1 MRLAYVAPLVLA
13 AMGVSGCQPT
23 RIDDLLVSC
32 PTLTLPS
39 DLADLTRYR
48 SDAPHDLST
57 VVLDARVT
65 AVDAN
70 CRRGRRDQSVDAT
83 ISMRFQMDRGPAAPS
98 RVVQIPW
105 FIALLDANSNII
117 NRQTFILPAQF
128 GPNTTRA
135 AVSSQPVEISFPV
148 GQERRAQDYRIMVGF
163 QLTEDEL
170 ALNRR
175 RGPR

>member
-13 AMGVSGCQPT
+13 AMGVSGCQPG
-23 RIDDLLVSC
+23 RIEDLLVSC
-32 PTLTLPS
+32 PTLTLPA

-48 SDAPHDLST
+48 AGSAPDLST
-57 VVLDARVT
+57 VVLDARVS

-83 ISMRFQMDRGPAAPS
+83 ISMRFQLDRGPAAPGRS
-98 RVVQIPW
+98 VQIPW
-105 FIALLDANSNII
+105 FIALLDADNNVL
-117 NRQTFILPAQF
+117 NRQTFVLPAQF
-128 GPNTTRA
+128 GANTTRA

-148 GQERRAQDYRIMVGF
+148 GQTRRAQDYRIMVGF
-163 QLTEDEL
+163 LLSEEEL

>member
-1 MRLAYVAPLVLA
+1 MRLTYVAPLILA
-13 AMGVSGCQPT
+13 AMGVAGCQPG

-32 PTLTLPS
+32 PTLTLPA
-39 DLADLTRYR
+39 DAADLTRYR
-48 SDAPHDLST
+48 PGSSPDLST

-65 AVDAN
+65 AVDAS

-98 RVVQIPW
+98 RAVQLPW
-105 FIALLDANSNII
+105 FIALLDKDDNVVT
-117 NRQTFILPAQF
+117 RQTFVLPAQF
-128 GPNTTRA
+128 SANTTRA

-148 GQERRAQDYRIMVGF
+148 SSERRVQDYRILVGF
-163 QLTEDEL
+163 QLTPDEL

>member
-13 AMGVSGCQPT
+13 AMGVAGCQPT

-32 PTLTLPS
+32 PTLALPA

-48 SDAPHDLST
+48 EGAAPDLST
-57 VVLDARVT
+57 VVLDARIT

-83 ISMRFQMDRGPAAPS
+83 IALRFQLDRGPAAPN
-98 RVVQIPW
+98 RQVQIPW
-105 FIALLDANSNII
+105 FIALLDKDNNII
-117 NRQTFILPAQF
+117 NRQTFLLPAQF
-128 GPNTTRA
+128 GANTTRA

-163 QLTEDEL
+163 QLNQEEL

>member
-1 MRLAYVAPLVLA
+1 MRLVYVAPLVLA
-13 AMGVSGCQPT
+13 AMGVAGCQPT

-32 PTLTLPS
+32 PTLTLPA

-48 SDAPHDLST
+48 PGSPPDLTT
-57 VVLDARVT
+57 VVLDAKVT

-83 ISMRFQMDRGPAAPS
+83 ISMRFQLDRGPAAPN
-98 RVVQIPW
+98 RGVQIPW
-105 FIALLDANSNII
+105 FLALLDADNNVI
-117 NRQTFILPAQF
+117 NRQTFVLPAQF
-128 GPNTTRA
+128 GANTTRA
-135 AVSSQPVEISFPV
+135 AVSSQPVEVSFPV
-148 GQERRAQDYRIMVGF
+148 GQTRRAQDYRIMVGF
-163 QLTEDEL
+163 QLTEEEL

>member
-1 MRLAYVAPLVLA
+1 MRLAFIAPLVLS
-13 AMGVSGCQPT
+13 AMVVSGCQPT

-32 PTLTLPS
+32 PALTLPS

-48 SDAPHDLST
+48 AGSPPDLST

-70 CRRGRRDQSVDAT
+70 CRRGRRDRSLDAT

-98 RVVQIPW
+98 RAVQIPW
-105 FIALLDANSNII
+105 FLAVLDANDNVIS
-117 NRQTFILPAQF
+117 RQSFVLPAQF
-128 GPNTTRA
+128 GANTTRA

-148 GQERRAQDYRIMVGF
+148 GQHLRAQDYRIMVGF

>member
-13 AMGVSGCQPT
+13 AMGVAGCQPT

-32 PTLTLPS
+32 PSLTLPA

-48 SDAPHDLST
+48 EGASPDLST
-57 VVLDARVT
+57 VVLDARIT
-65 AVDAN
+65 AVDAQ

-83 ISMRFQMDRGPAAPS
+83 IALRFQLDRGPAAPT
-98 RVVQIPW
+98 RAVQIPW
-105 FIALLDANSNII
+105 FIALLDKDNNII
-117 NRQTFILPAQF
+117 NRQGFLLPAQF
-128 GPNTTRA
+128 GANTTRA
-135 AVSSQPVEISFPV
+135 AVGSQPVEISFPV

-163 QLTEDEL
+163 QLTQDEL

>member
-1 MRLAYVAPLVLA
+1 MRLAFVPSLVLA
-13 AMGVSGCQPT
+13 AMVVSGCQPT
-23 RIDDLLVSC
+23 RIEDLLVSC
-32 PTLTLPS
+32 PTLTLPA

-48 SDAPHDLST
+48 PGSPPDLSS

-83 ISMRFQMDRGPAAPS
+83 ISMRFQIDRGPAAPS
-98 RVVQIPW
+98 RAVQLPW
-105 FIALLDANSNII
+105 FIALLDADNNVI
-117 NRQTFILPAQF
+117 NRQTFVLPAQF
-128 GPNTTRA
+128 GVNTTRA

-170 ALNRR
+170 AQNRR

>member
-32 PTLTLPS
+32 PTLSLPS

-48 SDAPHDLST
+48 EGAAPDLST
-57 VVLDARVT
+57 VVLDAKVT
-65 AVDAN
+65 AVDAH

-83 ISMRFQMDRGPAAPS
+83 VSMRFQLDRGPAAAT
-98 RVVQIPW
+98 RGVQLPW
-105 FIALLDANSNII
+105 FIAVLDQENNVV
-117 NRQTFILPAQF
+117 NRQTFVLPAQF
-128 GPNTTRA
+128 GRNTTRA

-148 GQERRAQDYRIMVGF
+148 GQERRAQDYRILVGF
-163 QLTEDEL
+163 QLSPEEL
-170 ALNRR
+170 ELNRR